1 MKYELCAVKDPAD
14 PRRRLLI
21 RAQDFA
27 PGIHTPWEFL
37 PGPSGEVGGA
47 PATAGTPA
55 KPKRPR
61 KQKGSNG

>member
-1 MKYELCAVKDPAD
+1 MKYELCAVQDPAD

-21 RAQDFA
+21 REQDFV
-27 PGIHTPWEFL
+27 PGIHTPWESQR
-37 PGPSGEVGGA
+37 GPSDEETAEA
-47 PATAGTPA
+47 PP